1 MHTIFFSGSR
11 SISRL
16 NPQIRE
22 RINNILSNKF
32 DIVIGDANGADKAIQ
47 KFLHDQDYAN
57 VYIYFSGKNFR
68 NNVGNWQFVQID
80 SKGTGREFYTAKDKK
95 MAEIADYGFI
105 LWDGK
110 SIGSLN
116 NIVELLQL
124 NKPSLVYH
132 SQKKEFFKIKSIADL
147 ENILASIEDDVLASI
162 LEKGNAFLKSYVTKQ
177 PSLIQE

>member
-1 MHTIFFSGSR
+1 
-11 SISRL
+11 
-16 NPQIRE
+16 
-22 RINNILSNKF
+22 
-32 DIVIGDANGADKAIQ
+32 
-47 KFLHDQDYAN
+47 
-57 VYIYFSGKNFR
+57 
-68 NNVGNWQFVQID
+68 
-80 SKGTGREFYTAKDKK
+80 

-147 ENILASIEDDVLASI
+147 ENILSSIEDDVLASI